1 MKPPVP
7 RPFEPPLDK
16 PPGTKDDGTAT
27 PKRELPKWL
36 RWETYGQCS
45 HDEECRPKL
54 FAAAGV
60 AIVALVVLAGWVGG
74 KDKKTFDE
82 EET

>member
-7 RPFEPPLDK
+7 RPFEPPTDK
-16 PPGTKDDGTAT
+16 KPGTADDGTV

-45 HDEECRPKL
+45 HDQECRPKMQL
-54 FAAAGV
+54 VAGV
-60 AIVALVVLAGWVGG
+60 AIVTLIALGMWLAP
-74 KDKKTFDE
+74 KHKKYE
-82 EET
+82 EPDQ